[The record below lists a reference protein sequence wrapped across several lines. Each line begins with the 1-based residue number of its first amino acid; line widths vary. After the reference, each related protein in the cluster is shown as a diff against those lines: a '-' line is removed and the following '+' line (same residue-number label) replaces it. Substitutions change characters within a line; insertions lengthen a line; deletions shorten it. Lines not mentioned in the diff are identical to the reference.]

1 MPQAPSP
8 LPNTPPLPPPPASPT
23 VLAVETVVAFE
34 LGEWPR
40 FEPAE
45 EWSSYVFLAVDREL
59 TQLSTR
65 CPCCSLAGDIQ
76 GVSSAELDDVKQQLA
91 KLYTDRGGEG
101 GDTSVLVTLYQ
112 HMEASMNISTSL
124 SAAAVCEVFMEAL
137 TLDGYGATCTA
148 AVSGD
153 KYTFKLEYPFEP
165 AVSVAAKTAE
175 MKSFVVTANFT
186 EEMATAAANM
196 RRRRLEALFVA
207 AVDPPTTSVGAQ
219 VAIVVEVLAGSRS
232 NAYEWL
238 QDLSSVVQDQANRV
252 NVSTISSTLT
262 AAVANLTGLV
272 VTVPTQTVSE
282 TNAPPTTPPPLA
294 PPSPPSPPLP
304 PSPPSPPAPPLPPSP
319 LPQSTPPWT
328 LPPPLL
334 PSTPPSSPPQEQ
346 PLPSNSPP
354 PLALPPPPP
363 PPDNEM
369 ADAVENQSDFDG
381 AGAAEIA
388 ATVLIAVFAVLGILL
403 VIKRIRNL
411 QRDRREHSKQQHL
424 AAAAARYRQDDDLRR
439 RALLINSELWRFPGG
454 LDQALHIAAS
464 DQLSDVRLSLGSG
477 RSSGRL
483 STSGSTTNL
492 QALERARRSG
502 GSMSNLRNS
511 GSWLPPPPPSPP
523 PPSDEH
529 NEELR
534 YYSA

>member
-1 MPQAPSP
+1 MLVQTQCRSSEDPCPYRVP
-8 LPNTPPLPPPPASPT
+8 L
-23 VLAVETVVAFE
+23 
-34 LGEWPR
+34 
-40 FEPAE
+40 
-45 EWSSYVFLAVDREL
+45 L
-59 TQLSTR
+59 T
-65 CPCCSLAGDIQ
+65 GDIEEI
-76 GVSSAELDDVKQQLA
+76 SSDELDEVKQQLTD
-91 KLYTDRGGEG
+91 LYTQDSGSN
-101 GDTSVLVTLYQ
+101 DTEVTVALFQ
-112 HMEASMNISTSL
+112 MMAASMNVTSSL
-124 SAAAVCEVFMEAL
+124 SLSAVCEVFMEAL
-137 TLDGYGATCTA
+137 TFDDFNATCTA
-148 AVSGD
+148 AVSGE
-153 KYTFKLEYPFEP
+153 KYTFALKYPLEP
-165 AVSVAAKTAE
+165 AAKVAAKTAQT
-175 MKSFVVTANFT
+175 KSFIVTSNFT
-186 EEMATAAANM
+186 DKMVAAAANQQ
-196 RRRRLEALFVA
+196 RRRLDALSVA
-207 AVDPPTTSVGAQ
+207 GVDPPTTSVDAQ
-219 VAIVVEVLAGSRS
+219 VTIVVSVLGSDS
-232 NAYEWL
+232 NAYATL
-238 QDLSSVVQDQANRV
+238 QNQSRAVRDQAGSV
-252 NVSTISSTLT
+252 NASTISTTLA
-262 AAVANLTGLV
+262 AAVTNLTGLV
-272 VTVPTQTVSE
+272 VTAPTQTVSE